1 MPALFPCRSSRGKGA
16 RKRGEGGEGPQGGA
30 GERMS
35 KTYPVKV
42 KEVDGDLRFYYIEV
56 GKKQYFKT
64 HRIVWVSPRLVKKS
78 EKGEDIVEFPIRA
91 KIVIT
96 EKGTIKL
103 VPSDSHLTYDVFVGC
118 GYRGGAKFEVIEPT
132 PESMIEYV
140 EYRSE
145 RGSLGV
151 SVGALVTIKGEVPV
165 KIKYHRSGR
174 LYGSNPEGV
183 RVYRPNGDFEDI
195 EVTDV
200 SDLEDVKA

>member
-1 MPALFPCRSSRGKGA
+1 MG
-16 RKRGEGGEGPQGGA
+16 
-30 GERMS
+30 

-42 KEVDGDLRFYYIEV
+42 KEVEPDLRFYFIEV
-56 GKKQYFKT
+56 GKRQYFKP
-64 HRIVWVSPRLVKKS
+64 HRIVWLSPRLVKKND
-78 EKGEDIVEFPIRA
+78 KGEDVVKFPIRA
-91 KIVIT
+91 KIIIT

-103 VPSDSHLTYDVFVGC
+103 IPSDSHLTYDIFVSC
-118 GYRGGAKFEVIEPT
+118 GYRGGAKFEILEPT
-132 PESMIEYV
+132 PEATVDYI

-151 SVGALVTIKGEVPV
+151 SAGALITIKGEVPV

-183 RVYRPNGDFEDI
+183 RIYRPDGTTEDI